1 MAVLNLSVLPLA
13 SKGVEGLQK
22 EGQCAILKN
31 EIRAALR
38 AATLAKI
45 FGTHHRRK
53 KEGKHVRAAK
63 CHFEP
68 GTVRL
73 PAARILKPHPRKGT
87 ETTLGSPDAFH
98 GTILKPHPRKGTET
112 RHFFRKDCV
121 MSNTVTIRLSDEER
135 KMLDVVAQA
144 HDCKVPSLMKRFALE
159 KVEDEYDISIFEKY
173 EKQDAEGRMKT
184 RPIDAFFAEC
194 GL

>member
-1 MAVLNLSVLPLA
+1 MCRAYQHHFKTTSPQGDGNILRQKRNEVFHDDFKTTSPQGDGNFWFS
-13 SKGVEGLQK
+13 LQF
-22 EGQCAILKN
+22 A
-31 EIRAALR
+31 
-38 AATLAKI
+38 
-45 FGTHHRRK
+45 
-53 KEGKHVRAAK
+53 
-63 CHFEP
+63 
-68 GTVRL
+68 
-73 PAARILKPHPRKGT
+73 HPQR
-87 ETTLGSPDAFH
+87 
-98 GTILKPHPRKGTET
+98 TILKPHPRKGTET
-112 RHFFRKDCV
+112 HHYSRKDCV

>member
-1 MAVLNLSVLPLA
+1 MEKIYNFKTTSPQ
-13 SKGVEGLQK
+13 GDGNH
-22 EGQCAILKN
+22 LKSSYN
-31 EIRAALR
+31 PPFL
-38 AATLAKI
+38 
-45 FGTHHRRK
+45 G
-53 KEGKHVRAAK
+53 
-63 CHFEP
+63 
-68 GTVRL
+68 
-73 PAARILKPHPRKGT
+73 ILKPHPRKGT
-87 ETTLGSPDAFH
+87 ETISKLHSNPSNPI
-98 GTILKPHPRKGTET
+98 ILKPHPRKGTET
-112 RHFFRKDCV
+112 HHYSRKDCV

>member
-1 MAVLNLSVLPLA
+1 MISLTICSTLFPSPCGDVVLKLS
-13 SKGVEGLQK
+13 GF
-22 EGQCAILKN
+22 
-31 EIRAALR
+31 RA
-38 AATLAKI
+38 
-45 FGTHHRRK
+45 
-53 KEGKHVRAAK
+53 
-63 CHFEP
+63 
-68 GTVRL
+68 
-73 PAARILKPHPRKGT
+73 
-87 ETTLGSPDAFH
+87 
-98 GTILKPHPRKGTET
+98 
-112 RHFFRKDCV
+112 
-121 MSNTVTIRLSDEER
+121 IRLSDEER

>member
-31 EIRAALR
+31 EIRTALR
-38 AATLAKI
+38 AATLAKD
-45 FGTHHRRK
+45 FRTHRRRK
-53 KEGKHVRAAK
+53 KEGKHIRAAK
-63 CHFEP
+63 CHFEE
-68 GTVRL
+68 GTARL

-87 ETTLGSPDAFH
+87 ETHHYS
-98 GTILKPHPRKGTET
+98 
-112 RHFFRKDCV
+112 RKDCV

>member
-1 MAVLNLSVLPLA
+1 M
-13 SKGVEGLQK
+13 
-22 EGQCAILKN
+22 C
-31 EIRAALR
+31 
-38 AATLAKI
+38 
-45 FGTHHRRK
+45 
-53 KEGKHVRAAK
+53 
-63 CHFEP
+63 
-68 GTVRL
+68 
-73 PAARILKPHPRKGT
+73 RILKPHPRKGT
-87 ETTLGSPDAFH
+87 ETHHYS
-98 GTILKPHPRKGTET
+98 
-112 RHFFRKDCV
+112 RKDCV

-144 HDCKVPSLMKRFALE
+144 HDCKVSSLMKRFALE